1 MPWQNSTNSPTQ
13 RAPASCSLD
22 CSMPVLLS
30 TNSRARPLPCKWTRA
45 SLQRPGSQFQRQ
57 AGWGS
62 LIVKTCSGLDSE
74 QLNPL
79 SRPTATW
86 HVKTQLE
93 IKRFLSGPYMLPR
106 APLRCSVQED
116 KRMDIEWILTG
127 AAEHLQLALH
137 RRDVQSRGTL
147 WNGRSDCVNHS
158 NLICI
163 CSGPQHDAQ
172 RPSNGR

>member
-1 MPWQNSTNSPTQ
+1 MDTGRAYKGPAVNSKGKP
-13 RAPASCSLD
+13 R
-22 CSMPVLLS
+22 
-30 TNSRARPLPCKWTRA
+30 
-45 SLQRPGSQFQRQ
+45 
-57 AGWGS
+57 WGS

-137 RRDVQSRGTL
+137 
-147 WNGRSDCVNHS
+147 
-158 NLICI
+158 
-163 CSGPQHDAQ
+163 
-172 RPSNGR
+172 